1 MPPFHSFLNLTSEGA
16 DSHPV
21 LMLSPETTAW
31 CYVSCGTR
39 GRETS
44 SLQCGLTT
52 QMLTFGLLV
61 STANPAVK
69 QWRCY
74 NGKALIPL
82 TYNILSHIQG
92 LDPDLIFFFFF
103 FWQTEPQCFCSF
115 WPKSTLR
122 MMSLLSCL
130 LWVNPLTGAD
140 SSGPACSG
148 MRGMRAESPLKGH
161 RKRVD
166 RLCYW
171 GVKCH
176 NQCVGHRHF
185 RNAQT
190 KQEWRLCC
198 QCRLEK
204 WEKVIKIMQP
214 VLHAARSTS
223 HISNNPSSESQQTGA
238 RSFASSQFSS
248 EVPRMQ
254 HSSWENGTH
263 HLSTKTT
270 SRSVHTAPVNKN
282 TAHCVPEALVFSEA
296 PVTHTNSTQNRDVK
310 CFRKCSTHNPA

>member
-103 FWQTEPQCFCSF
+103 FDKQNHSVSAVSGPKALYEWCLCFPVCYE
-115 WPKSTLR
+115 STL
-122 MMSLLSCL
+122 SL
-130 LWVNPLTGAD
+130 VQTPLALRALGCGGWELKVPWKVTGKGWTGCAT
-140 SSGPACSG
+140 G
-148 MRGMRAESPLKGH
+148 ES
-161 RKRVD
+161 
-166 RLCYW
+166 
-171 GVKCH
+171 
-176 NQCVGHRHF
+176 
-185 RNAQT
+185 NAT
-190 KQEWRLCC
+190 
-198 QCRLEK
+198 
-204 WEKVIKIMQP
+204 
-214 VLHAARSTS
+214 
-223 HISNNPSSESQQTGA
+223 IS
-238 RSFASSQFSS
+238 
-248 EVPRMQ
+248 V
-254 HSSWENGTH
+254 
-263 HLSTKTT
+263 
-270 SRSVHTAPVNKN
+270 
-282 TAHCVPEALVFSEA
+282 
-296 PVTHTNSTQNRDVK
+296 
-310 CFRKCSTHNPA
+310 

>member
-103 FWQTEPQCFCSF
+103 LTNRTTVFLQFLAQKHFTNDVSAFLF
-115 WPKSTLR
+115 A
-122 MMSLLSCL
+122 MSQPSHWCRL
-130 LWVNPLTGAD
+130 LWPCVLWDAGDESWKSLERSQEKGGQAVLLGSQMPQ
-140 SSGPACSG
+140 SVC
-148 MRGMRAESPLKGH
+148 RAQTLQECTNKARMKTLLPMQVGKVGKGH
-161 RKRVD
+161 
-166 RLCYW
+166 
-171 GVKCH
+171 
-176 NQCVGHRHF
+176 
-185 RNAQT
+185 
-190 KQEWRLCC
+190 
-198 QCRLEK
+198 
-204 WEKVIKIMQP
+204 
-214 VLHAARSTS
+214 
-223 HISNNPSSESQQTGA
+223 
-238 RSFASSQFSS
+238 
-248 EVPRMQ
+248 
-254 HSSWENGTH
+254 
-263 HLSTKTT
+263 
-270 SRSVHTAPVNKN
+270 
-282 TAHCVPEALVFSEA
+282 
-296 PVTHTNSTQNRDVK
+296 
-310 CFRKCSTHNPA
+310 